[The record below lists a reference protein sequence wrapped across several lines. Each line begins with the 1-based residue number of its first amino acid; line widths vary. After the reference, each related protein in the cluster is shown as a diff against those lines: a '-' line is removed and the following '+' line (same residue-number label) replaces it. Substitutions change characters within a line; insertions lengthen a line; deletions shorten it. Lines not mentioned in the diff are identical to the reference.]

1 MCVLQMVNLLKLVQ
15 VLISRINDEQQIE
28 MIKEFEDMEVEDV
41 VIEEREDEMIDI

>member
-1 MCVLQMVNLLKLVQ
+1 MCVLQIVNLLKLVQ